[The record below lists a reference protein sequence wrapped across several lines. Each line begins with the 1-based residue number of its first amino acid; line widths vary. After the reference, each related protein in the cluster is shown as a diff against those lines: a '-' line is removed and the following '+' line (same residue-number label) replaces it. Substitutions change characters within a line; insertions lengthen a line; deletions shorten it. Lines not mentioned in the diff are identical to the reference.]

1 MSSQKFLYLFFTGAI
16 QRPFKS
22 ESHFVCVCDWPLL
35 CFFRMHPFCV
45 KVSQRENE
53 WQASLLPLP
62 TYILL
67 GSRNRKLLFADRIG
81 CTIGRFL
88 FARTCNWDL
97 ARAKG
102 LIWAEKVKYYRL
114 LRAIGSTEPISFRDM
129 HDTRRSG
136 LFFLPLLRPDAIC
149 GCRLSL
155 EHFLCATA
163 LLGVRKCAL

>member
-1 MSSQKFLYLFFTGAI
+1 MSGKPA
-16 QRPFKS
+16 
-22 ESHFVCVCDWPLL
+22 
-35 CFFRMHPFCV
+35 
-45 KVSQRENE
+45 
-53 WQASLLPLP
+53 LLPLP

-81 CTIGRFL
+81 CTIGRV

-102 LIWAEKVKYYRL
+102 LIGLKVKYYRL

-136 LFFLPLLRPDAIC
+136 RSFASGTSVRHLPMSPES
-149 GCRLSL
+149 GT
-155 EHFLCATA
+155 FLCATA
-163 LLGVRKCAL
+163 LLGVLV